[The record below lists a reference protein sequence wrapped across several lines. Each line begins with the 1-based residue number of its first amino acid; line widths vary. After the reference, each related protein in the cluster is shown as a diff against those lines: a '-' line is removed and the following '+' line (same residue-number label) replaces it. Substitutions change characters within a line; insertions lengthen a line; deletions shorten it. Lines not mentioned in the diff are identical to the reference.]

1 MPARGPKDPPGRH
14 DRPQGLAGRCAHIA
28 DRHALPI
35 LIALPIGDDQSDVV
49 TGGGETPALL
59 QEHPG
64 VVSSVD
70 RCQLSDPTHEHG
82 VPAVGPISM
91 AP

>member
-1 MPARGPKDPPGRH
+1 MEKIILEGGRSLH
-14 DRPQGLAGRCAHIA
+14 GQIRAAGAKNA
-28 DRHALPI
+28 ALPI